1 MPGSTQRGDQSL
13 GKNGAL
19 CHTVSDKGPHTGVT
33 IAAALSGV
41 RAVLLP
47 LVLAAVLVL
56 APHPSAAKDIRIAFV
71 PQIAGIPYYA
81 AMRAGAQRAADELGV
96 TYIQEGPTTTNPVD
110 QLRIFESFI
119 AQRFDVVAVS
129 PVDEQSLRPA
139 IARAREAGA
148 IVLTADA
155 DAPQS
160 PRHLYVAQA
169 MDSALGETLIDETV
183 ARVGASGKV
192 AIISDAA
199 TIQSMQRWI
208 EAIQNRVASRYPD
221 LTIVSVDHTD
231 GTARRAYQFATDAMT
246 RHPDLSAILGI
257 ASTTCPG
264 IAQAVEAARAVGK
277 VLTAGFCSPNTA
289 RHYIKS
295 GAMPF
300 TVLWDPGD
308 LGYLTVWVGHH
319 LATGNVVDGDL
330 VVEALENPVR
340 YHAQVGMVVLGPP
353 TVFTADNVDAF
364 DF

>member
-1 MPGSTQRGDQSL
+1 MALRSGVVIAL
-13 GKNGAL
+13 GENGAL
-19 CHTVSDKGPHTGVT
+19 CHAVSDKGPHAANT
-33 IAAALSGV
+33 IAAVPSPT
-41 RAVLLP
+41 RARLLP
-47 LVLAAVLVL
+47 LLFAAALVF
-56 APHPSAAKDIRIAFV
+56 APRPTAAEDIRVAFV

-81 AMRAGAQRAADELGV
+81 AMRRGAERAANDLGV
-96 TYIQEGPTTTNPVD
+96 TYVQDGPTTTNPVD
-110 QLRIFESFI
+110 QLRIFESFV
-119 AQRFDVVAVS
+119 AQQFDVVAVS
-129 PVDEQSLRPA
+129 PVDEESLRPA
-139 IARAREAGA
+139 IQRARQSGA

-160 PRHLYVAQA
+160 DRHIHVAQA
-169 MDSALGETLIDETV
+169 LDQALGETLIDETV
-183 ARVGASGKV
+183 ARVGASGKI

-208 EAIQNRVASRYPD
+208 EAIRNRVDSRYPD

-264 IAQAVEAARAVGK
+264 IAQAVEAARAVGT

-289 RHYIKS
+289 RSYIKS

-319 LATGNVVDGDL
+319 LATGNAVDGDL
-330 VVEALENPVR
+330 EVEALDHPVH
-340 YHAQVGMVVLGPP
+340 YDAQLGMVVLGPP